1 MRRARSNTR
10 SLALAP
16 SGHEEPDARLRSRF
30 EKIWD
35 YNEDRE
41 SARSDRRPGQ
51 GGDFRM
57 TATEG
62 LYVSLLPWFS

>member
-1 MRRARSNTR
+1 MRSQM
-10 SLALAP
+10 P
-16 SGHEEPDARLRSRF
+16 GLRSRF

-35 YNEDRE
+35 YNEGRE